1 MPTKN
6 NRSCKVCGDQ
16 YYYCPS
22 CVPLDAPDRY
32 KMVFCSL
39 NCKDIFDVVSNYA
52 FKKTDKLTAK
62 SILSELDLSKRNQ
75 FSEKISEDIDE
86 IMKSPKKAKKKFAV
100 IDDIPAQEEQVVA
113 AEESVFIPIEDIF
126 SAPTYTED

>member
-6 NRSCKVCGDQ
+6 NRSCKVCGEQ

-39 NCKDIFDVVSNYA
+39 NCKNIFDVVSNYA
-52 FKKTDKLTAK
+52 FKKIDKVSARTM
-62 SILSELDLSKRNQ
+62 LSELDISRRYQ
-75 FSEKISEDIDE
+75 FSDKIKTD
-86 IMKSPKKAKKKFAV
+86 
-100 IDDIPAQEEQVVA
+100 IDDIMKNPKKLKKKLYIEENEAIAVVDEIKEEPTIPAEFEVV
-113 AEESVFIPIEDIF
+113 I
-126 SAPTYTED
+126 

>member
-1 MPTKN
+1 MPIKN

-39 NCKDIFDVVSNYA
+39 NCKNIFDIVSNYA
-52 FKKTDKLTAK
+52 FNKIDKVAAK
-62 SILSELDLSKRNQ
+62 EMLSELDLSKRNQ
-75 FSEKISEDIDE
+75 FPEKIKTDVDA
-86 IMKSPKKAKKKFAV
+86 IMKNPKKLKKKHYIVEDAT
-100 IDDIPAQEEQVVA
+100 VVVDN
-113 AEESVFIPIEDIF
+113 EESVFIPIEEIF
-126 SAPTYTED
+126 AQPPYTED